1 MDNEIAVVENT
12 TASKSVSVIK
22 NAETI
27 KKENNAGLAI
37 MHEVLHDKPNPVII
51 RGKRHLEFEDWI
63 ALGNAYGICVSTGDA
78 EPVEIFDAKGFKA
91 KANVIRISD
100 GLIIG
105 GAEAYCLDNETNWEN
120 KDYFQMASMA
130 QTRAGSKALANQLRG
145 VVSLD
150 KSING
155 TPADEIDNQ
164 SNGQVKPV
172 VPKPAAAPK
181 PAAPVSK
188 KKPKISS
195 TITDDT
201 IDVEIV
207 TNESSK
213 TLEEL
218 AKENNA
224 INKAVIELKSIPKAK
239 MNAAN
244 VIDMLLNFLDLGKI
258 TEVEYKEARKLLEE

>member
-22 NAETI
+22 NAEAI
-27 KKENNAGLAI
+27 KKENKAGLAI
-37 MHEVLHDKPNPVII
+37 MQEVLHNKENRVMIH
-51 RGKRHLEFEDWI
+51 GKRHLEFEDWI

-91 KANVIRISD
+91 KAKVIRISD

-105 GAEAYCLDNETNWEN
+105 GAEAYCLNNETNWKN

-155 TPADEIDNQ
+155 TPADEM
-164 SNGQVKPV
+164 SNNNTYSKPV
-172 VPKPAAAPK
+172 APK
-181 PAAPVSK
+181 PVAKPVSK
-188 KKPKISS
+188 SKPKKPH
-195 TITDDT
+195 
-201 IDVEIV
+201 
-207 TNESSK
+207 
-213 TLEEL
+213 
-218 AKENNA
+218 KEPEN
-224 INKAVIELKSIPKAK
+224 VIEAEVVVNDEKDLIKLSEENTAIKKAITELEK
-239 MNAAN
+239 DSDAVVDAAN
-244 VIDMLLNFLDLGKI
+244 IVNMLLNLLDLGNI
-258 TEVEYKEARKLLEE
+258 TEAEYKEARKLI